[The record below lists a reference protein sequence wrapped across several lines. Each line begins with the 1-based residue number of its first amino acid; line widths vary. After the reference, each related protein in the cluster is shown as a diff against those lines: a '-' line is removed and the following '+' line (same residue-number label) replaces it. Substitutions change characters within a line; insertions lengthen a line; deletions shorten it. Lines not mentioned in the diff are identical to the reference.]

1 PAESGWNAMSSK
13 NPWWR
18 SITTKR
24 KVSVG
29 SKEAAVLQK
38 QESDLDPRA
47 KGAQEDVHQ
56 TPQQQASQVGE
67 DTSEESQFSEKS
79 SRRNLK
85 VSRSGR
91 FKEKRKVR
99 AALPLGERKKRG
111 DPRGM
116 V

>member
-1 PAESGWNAMSSK
+1 MSSK

-99 AALPLGERKKRG
+99 AALPVNYDENAPENEGV
-111 DPRGM
+111 P
-116 V
+116 